1 MYKRSQIVIYA
12 FVLGSFTAVLNSCS
26 DVSFE
31 HGSGEFK
38 SCTTQGAQL
47 SNCLNENPI
56 LRPQQQAINVKA
68 NNEVDVLF
76 VVDNSGSMSQEQVGI
91 GNKIN
96 GFLDKIKL
104 LSWQIALTTTDSRT
118 DTIGP
123 DGISRP
129 WGDGQLRPFDSD
141 TGSEYILRSTQSN
154 LADAQT
160 KLASAINVGTS
171 GDGLERGINASYRAV
186 ERIGSS
192 TPNRD
197 FFRQNASLAIVII
210 SDEDECS
217 TGASGCPAA
226 TASRSDPATAANFIR
241 SQFSSSKVV
250 SFSSIIH
257 IPNDSTCT
265 TGQQQGNVYKAI
277 TNLTGGV
284 LGSVCSNDYTSALN
298 ILGQK
303 VTQLVNSVALICPPL
318 DMDKD
323 GDQDVTVVL
332 SGGAIMS
339 VSGFS
344 VSGSTLA
351 FTQGLPEGNHT
362 FHYFCK

>member
-141 TGSEYILRSTQSN
+141 TGSEYVLRSTQSN
-154 LADAQT
+154 LADAQS
-160 KLASAINVGTS
+160 KLANAINVGTS

-192 TPNRD
+192 SANRD
-197 FFRQNASLAIVII
+197 FFRQNASLAIIVI

-217 TGASGCPAA
+217 SFHLALSFIFPTTAPARPDNA
-226 TASRSDPATAANFIR
+226 KAMSIRQSPISPAVCWDRFV
-241 SQFSSSKVV
+241 QM
-250 SFSSIIH
+250 
-257 IPNDSTCT
+257 T
-265 TGQQQGNVYKAI
+265 TPQ
-277 TNLTGGV
+277 
-284 LGSVCSNDYTSALN
+284 
-298 ILGQK
+298 
-303 VTQLVNSVALICPPL
+303 
-318 DMDKD
+318 
-323 GDQDVTVVL
+323 
-332 SGGAIMS
+332 
-339 VSGFS
+339 
-344 VSGSTLA
+344 
-351 FTQGLPEGNHT
+351 H
-362 FHYFCK
+362 